1 MEPQTLVIDGDIIS
15 ANINALRMTI
25 QEASR
30 GEGTELVLNLVQVAM
45 VDSSGIGLLIQ
56 ARNSLANSGK
66 KLRLIH
72 VKDEIA
78 RMFRMMRLD
87 HHFTIET

>member
-72 VKDEIA
+72 VKDEIT

>member
-1 MEPQTLVIDGDIIS
+1 MEPQTLVIDGDIIT
-15 ANINALRMTI
+15 ANVNTLRTTI

-30 GEGTELVLNLVQVAM
+30 GEGSELVLDLAQVAM

-56 ARNSLANSGK
+56 ARNSLAGSGK
-66 KLRLIH
+66 TLRLIH

>member
-1 MEPQTLVIDGDIIS
+1 MEPQALAIDGDIIS
-15 ANINALRMTI
+15 ANINNLRVTI

-30 GEGTELVLNLVQVAM
+30 LVPSELVMDLGRTTM

-56 ARNSLANSGK
+56 ARNSLAGSGK
-66 KLRLIH
+66 TLRLIH
-72 VKDEIA
+72 VKEEIA